1 MSDSRFIVF
10 EGIDFSGKDTQLAL
24 LNKELSNSV
33 ILNTISKG
41 LLGRRIREY
50 LSNEVLPVDNLV
62 MATMFTAELAM
73 ASDTVDHLLT
83 KNNYVL
89 ANRWYYSTLAYNAFT
104 FEERVEIEKMNTRA
118 KKPDVVIYLDIDPV
132 KAMDRK
138 INRVGKNK
146 EVFETV
152 ENLQQVY
159 ERYKVILDSP
169 FDQSKIIII
178 DADQDTRDVQG
189 DILKALSELGVR
201 ND

>member
-118 KKPDVVIYLDIDPV
+118 KKPDAVIYLDIDPV